1 MTYQGITISLY
12 DKIKWIF
19 NVPFVAQSFFFT
31 TILNHVSNVCIMI
44 RFSLIFKKYA
54 FIPLRDIS
62 ISKHEVIRVYR
73 KLELILKWKCKM
85 KYNDT
90 SIIRRIFLIQLN
102 TSIVDHSYIKEIV
115 ASTSKTFASR
125 GYDNTR
131 NNAFYCIEL
140 WE

>member
-19 NVPFVAQSFFFT
+19 NVPFFAQSFFFT
-31 TILNHVSNVCIMI
+31 TVLNHVSNVCIMI
-44 RFSLIFKKYA
+44 RFSLISKKYA

-73 KLELILKWKCKM
+73 KLELILIWKCKI
-85 KYNDT
+85 KYNDS
-90 SIIRRIFLIQLN
+90 SIISSI
-102 TSIVDHSYIKEIV
+102 TSIVDHRYMKEIV

-125 GYDNTR
+125 GYNNTR

>member
-90 SIIRRIFLIQLN
+90 SI
-102 TSIVDHSYIKEIV
+102 VDHSYIKEIV

-125 GYDNTR
+125 GYNNTR

>member
-19 NVPFVAQSFFFT
+19 NVPFVAQYFFFT

-73 KLELILKWKCKM
+73 KLELILRWKCRI
-85 KYNDT
+85 KYNDS
-90 SIIRRIFLIQLN
+90 SIIRRIEFKV
-102 TSIVDHSYIKEIV
+102 VDHRYMKETV
-115 ASTSKTFASR
+115 LSTTKTFASR
-125 GYDNTR
+125 GYNNTR